1 VQHSHETTPF
11 TKRDFPI
18 VILCDGVTGP
28 ANIGSLF
35 RISEAFGV
43 SEIIFGNAK
52 IDFESSRLKRTA
64 RDTHLKV
71 PYSVSEDLVETTKH
85 LREGGYFI
93 TALEITENSITIESF
108 VWNREEKI
116 ALIVGNEANGI
127 SEDILETADKVLHI
141 ELFGEN
147 SSINVAHATAIA
159 LYQLTGLK

>member
-1 VQHSHETTPF
+1 MQHSHESTPF

-18 VILCDGVTGP
+18 VLICDGVNGP

-43 SEIIFGNAK
+43 QEIIFGNAE

-64 RDTHLKV
+64 RDTQAKV
-71 PYSVSEDLVETTKH
+71 SYSVSEDLAETTRH
-85 LREGGYFI
+85 LREGGYMI
-93 TALEITENSITIESF
+93 AALEISEKSKLIKDF
-108 VWNREEKI
+108 KWNKQEKL

-127 SEDILETADKVLHI
+127 SEAILKTADKVLHI

-147 SSINVAHATAIA
+147 SSINVGHATAIA